1 MDSRISNVSVINEEE
16 NIHILRRLS
25 RVGLLAT
32 VVLAL
37 LSVVAVVT
45 GTTSAGKLVGISWV
59 AFLAMALGVPLGAR
73 TGTESAGALVWGYG
87 LAAGAMVTS
96 AAVFLV
102 PQAIGQHPQWG
113 GFGVAFGLLAGFAS
127 HTVGH
132 RLSHMDLPMDR
143 TVAEL
148 TAHAFSAGAIIGII
162 YGNMPELGALLGLA
176 IVSHK
181 GPAGYAAANRL
192 RRADKPISSLLLPA
206 AGVGLTAIPAAMLP
220 VPQVPVVSAAVFGFA
235 AGVFL
240 HVAMDFLPTCEVG
253 GDVHDVCGL
262 TEDSHALLDRL
273 RIHAVAST
281 VVGGFAVFVAWL
293 AVGTTPV

>member
-1 MDSRISNVSVINEEE
+1 MRKFSRLGAGATLV
-16 NIHILRRLS
+16 L
-25 RVGLLAT
+25 VGLSA
-32 VVLAL
+32 LAL
-37 LSVVAVVT
+37 ASGVT
-45 GTTSAGKLVGISWV
+45 NAGKLVGISWV
-59 AFLAMALGVPLGAR
+59 AFLAMALAAPLGAK
-73 TGTESAGALVWGYG
+73 TVGDSAGSLVWGYG

-132 RLSHMDLPMDR
+132 RLAHMDLPMDR

-148 TAHAFSAGAIIGII
+148 TAHALSAGAIIGII

-181 GPAGYAAANRL
+181 GPAGYAAARRL
-192 RRADKPISSLLLPA
+192 SAAGRDWSVLLLPA
-206 AGVGLTAIPAAMLP
+206 TGVGLTGLASSMIALPAAGP
-220 VPQVPVVSAAVFGFA
+220 VRGVVFGFA

-240 HVAMDFLPTCEVG
+240 HVAMDFLPRCEIGSEIHDLLSVT
-253 GDVHDVCGL
+253 GDA
-262 TEDSHALLDRL
+262 HALLDRL
-273 RIHAVAST
+273 RVHAVAST
-281 VVGGFAVFVAWL
+281 SLGGLVVLLAWL
-293 AVGTTPV
+293 VIA